1 MSGILQRNSACM
13 QMEEMKVPHTA
24 LPLAT
29 RQVLL
34 VLPSTA
40 FHLYSVNFFYQRPAA
55 LSPFAGPGR
64 LGRRPIADYWPVA
77 EVQ

>member
-13 QMEEMKVPHTA
+13 QMEEMQVPHTA

-40 FHLYSVNFFYQRPAA
+40 LHLNFFYQRPAA
-55 LSPFAGPGR
+55 LSPFAGPGTTSNRR
-64 LGRRPIADYWPVA
+64 LLARSRNTVA
-77 EVQ
+77 VW